1 MLLGR
6 VECHPLIE
14 IEIANVIDRQLV
26 VEAEAVGEI
35 EFHGGARVLEWGR
48 VFTMDNALW
57 REC

>member
-6 VECHPLIE
+6 IERHRLIE

-35 EFHGGARVLEWGR
+35 EFHGGARILEWGR
-48 VFTMDNALW
+48 GINSGRRGGLH
-57 REC
+57 